1 MIDIDWN
8 PNAQKL
14 RQFAIASVV
23 GFPLIALLLRKLLPL
38 VNVNP
43 PSNIVMIGLILGG
56 PGCIIRQLT
65 PRLALPFYWM
75 LITLT
80 FPIGL
85 AIGWIALPLIY
96 LGLFTPI
103 AIGLKVLGKDP
114 MTRDAGDRSSHWIKR
129 KPMPPAVQYY
139 KQY

>member
-56 PGCIIRQLT
+56 AVCLLGLLT
-65 PRLALPFYWM
+65 PRLALPCDWM
-75 LITLT
+75 LITLSC
-80 FPIGL
+80 PIGL
-85 AIGWIALPLIY
+85 ALGWSALPLIY

-114 MTRDAGDRSSHWIKR
+114 MTRDAGDRRSHWSKR
-129 KPMPPAVQYY
+129 KPLPPAAPHH